1 MINAQEV
8 AASLTAGQRHRLLA
22 LFSESNAQPWEEG
35 DDELKGR
42 RLVHCFQHE
51 RGGERTEL
59 NNSGW
64 SVAMLLDRPA
74 A

>member
-8 AASLTAGQRHRLLA
+8 AASLTAGQRRRLLA
-22 LFSESNAQPWEEG
+22 LFAERKAQPWEEG

-42 RLVHCFQHE
+42 RLVHCFRQE
-51 RGGERTEL
+51 RGGDRTEL

-64 SVAMLLDRPA
+64 SVAMLLDPPA